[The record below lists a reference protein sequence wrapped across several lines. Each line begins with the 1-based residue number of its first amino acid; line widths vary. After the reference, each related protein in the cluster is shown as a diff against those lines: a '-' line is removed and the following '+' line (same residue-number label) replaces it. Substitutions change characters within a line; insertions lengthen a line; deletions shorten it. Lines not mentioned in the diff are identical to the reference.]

1 MPVVPTVSGRQVQS
15 RGVQSAGL
23 QTFSQPGIGDAFVRA
38 GTEAIDVFGQ
48 AKQRANIALAQEAS
62 LNLSQISSD
71 LLNNPETGLL
81 NLKGKNAIGK
91 GHEYTQQFDA
101 QVEQLAMS
109 LPDEQ
114 ARNAFMQQ
122 AQQQRIQFTTQAGRH
137 EIGQINAYEEG
148 QFQATLLNNGKN
160 AAALYGDNAAYVLA
174 NKQTFQQIEDYGI
187 AHGWSD
193 EQIQAK
199 KIEFKE
205 KVADAALS
213 QWSANNATAFIQS
226 NGELSDTAAGA
237 RRAVADSD
245 SSERARGIRNN
256 NPGNLEYSKTNPW
269 VGQTGDDGRF
279 AKFETPEHG
288 IRALGRNLMSYQR
301 QGIDTV
307 SEIINRWAPPTDKND
322 TMSYIKAV
330 CEQLGVSADEPL
342 DASNPD
348 TLKALCAAIIHHE
361 NGSQPYS
368 DQQLTA
374 GVSAALG
381 LSTIPTNTK
390 RYTGNAA
397 FDAASPEAQAS
408 FMRQAD
414 QLRRQQQ
421 AEYKTMI
428 DSQVRDATAAY
439 MRGVEFPNP
448 PGEADFIA
456 AYGVREGNLRYAAGT
471 NIAFGMAQRGLT
483 AKTLRDGGYS
493 EMANQYDVLD
503 RQAIAI
509 DAVLGVA
516 FGGVGRFIN
525 SRGESTNAPNFSPVD
540 VDAALAANAAH
551 HAEIDIAPGVPINVL
566 SRNSHIQALRKAMS
580 DVSQGRPVDVAS
592 IVESAS
598 FSEIPGRK
606 SLLSQAVNEALSSV
620 DDGVTARAIEN
631 RLLEEQAA
639 QLLPR
644 GDRQVYQSEI
654 ANSQRIIENL
664 TKQRAQILA
673 EEPTGSG
680 KALSRARSDKQ
691 ARLRDIDQRIRQAQE
706 RLEFSRNALAPHE
719 PGGQFF
725 EARAELARRQQAE
738 SELNAQAVSFYK
750 TAEVRTPDEVA
761 PFEPDKILQ
770 QAEQKMMADQAGD
783 IDLRIAE
790 DSLLESPDMIITVLD
805 DDGNPQSRSA
815 REVLDEANRE
825 SEQAIQ
831 DSSLFDVAVACF
843 LRG

>member
-1 MPVVPTVSGRQVQS
+1 MSYFGLNPVNQNQQLDEAASNPAGFNSDVGFFDNAVGAALSGLYSGLVAKPDQLLWAGMDKIVSPIAQFVNENTSLNDTSVSYIAEQRKLAEQQVK
-15 RGVQSAGL
+15 RLTPDAATTGTAGQVL
-23 QTFSQPGIGDAFVRA
+23 YGLFDMG
-38 GTEAIDVFGQ
+38 GQ
-48 AKQRANIALAQEAS
+48 AVVGTTLGGPVGGAAAVTSLQGFSEFERLTAQGVDFRTAQEAGLVQGITAGAGTLIPMS
-62 LNLSQISSD
+62 L
-71 LLNNPETGLL
+71 GLRAGGAL
-81 NLKGKNAIGK
+81 AEGVA
-91 GHEYTQQFDA
+91 A
-101 QVEQLAMS
+101 QLARTGES
-109 LPDEQ
+109 SV
-114 ARNAFMQQ
+114 R
-122 AQQQRIQFTTQAGRH
+122 R
-137 EIGQINAYEEG
+137 
-148 QFQATLLNNGKN
+148 
-160 AAALYGDNAAYVLA
+160 AAATAVRATPD
-174 NKQTFQQIEDYGI
+174 I
-187 AHGWSD
+187 A
-193 EQIQAK
+193 
-199 KIEFKE
+199 
-205 KVADAALS
+205 
-213 QWSANNATAFIQS
+213 
-226 NGELSDTAAGA
+226 
-237 RRAVADSD
+237 
-245 SSERARGIRNN
+245 
-256 NPGNLEYSKTNPW
+256 
-269 VGQTGDDGRF
+269 
-279 AKFETPEHG
+279 
-288 IRALGRNLMSYQR
+288 
-301 QGIDTV
+301 
-307 SEIINRWAPPTDKND
+307 
-322 TMSYIKAV
+322 
-330 CEQLGVSADEPL
+330 
-342 DASNPD
+342 
-348 TLKALCAAIIHHE
+348 
-361 NGSQPYS
+361 
-368 DQQLTA
+368 
-374 GVSAALG
+374 
-381 LSTIPTNTK
+381 
-390 RYTGNAA
+390 
-397 FDAASPEAQAS
+397 
-408 FMRQAD
+408 
-414 QLRRQQQ
+414 
-421 AEYKTMI
+421 
-428 DSQVRDATAAY
+428 
-439 MRGVEFPNP
+439 
-448 PGEADFIA
+448 
-456 AYGVREGNLRYAAGT
+456 YAAGT

-540 VDAALAANAAH
+540 IDAALAANAAH

-606 SLLSQAVNEALSSV
+606 NLLSQEVNEALSSV

-654 ANSQRIIENL
+654 ANSQRIIDNL
-664 TKQRAQILA
+664 TEQRAQILA

-691 ARLRDIDQRIRQAQE
+691 ARIRDIDQRIRQAQE

-761 PFEPDKILQ
+761 PFEPGKILQ
-770 QAEQKMMADQAGD
+770 QTEQKMMADPAGD

>member
-1 MPVVPTVSGRQVQS
+1 MSYFGLNPVNQNQQLDEAASNPAGFNSDVGFFDNAVGAALSGLYSGLVAKPDQLLWAGMDKIVSPIAQFVNENTSLNDTSVSYIAEQRKLAEQQVK
-15 RGVQSAGL
+15 RLTPDAATTGTAGQIL
-23 QTFSQPGIGDAFVRA
+23 YGLFDMG
-38 GTEAIDVFGQ
+38 GQ
-48 AKQRANIALAQEAS
+48 AVVGTTLGGPVGGAAAVTSLQGFSEFERLTAQGVDFRTAQEA
-62 LNLSQISSD
+62 
-71 LLNNPETGLL
+71 GLVQGITAGAGTL
-81 NLKGKNAIGK
+81 IPMSIGLRA
-91 GHEYTQQFDA
+91 GGALAEGVA
-101 QVEQLAMS
+101 AQLARTGES
-109 LPDEQ
+109 SV
-114 ARNAFMQQ
+114 R
-122 AQQQRIQFTTQAGRH
+122 R
-137 EIGQINAYEEG
+137 
-148 QFQATLLNNGKN
+148 
-160 AAALYGDNAAYVLA
+160 AAATAVRATPD
-174 NKQTFQQIEDYGI
+174 I
-187 AHGWSD
+187 A
-193 EQIQAK
+193 
-199 KIEFKE
+199 
-205 KVADAALS
+205 
-213 QWSANNATAFIQS
+213 
-226 NGELSDTAAGA
+226 
-237 RRAVADSD
+237 
-245 SSERARGIRNN
+245 
-256 NPGNLEYSKTNPW
+256 
-269 VGQTGDDGRF
+269 
-279 AKFETPEHG
+279 
-288 IRALGRNLMSYQR
+288 
-301 QGIDTV
+301 
-307 SEIINRWAPPTDKND
+307 
-322 TMSYIKAV
+322 
-330 CEQLGVSADEPL
+330 
-342 DASNPD
+342 
-348 TLKALCAAIIHHE
+348 
-361 NGSQPYS
+361 
-368 DQQLTA
+368 
-374 GVSAALG
+374 
-381 LSTIPTNTK
+381 
-390 RYTGNAA
+390 
-397 FDAASPEAQAS
+397 
-408 FMRQAD
+408 
-414 QLRRQQQ
+414 
-421 AEYKTMI
+421 
-428 DSQVRDATAAY
+428 
-439 MRGVEFPNP
+439 
-448 PGEADFIA
+448 
-456 AYGVREGNLRYAAGT
+456 YAAGT

-525 SRGESTNAPNFSPVD
+525 SRGESTSAPNFSPVD

-654 ANSQRIIENL
+654 TNSQRIVENL
-664 TKQRAQILA
+664 TEQRAQILA

-725 EARAELARRQQAE
+725 EARAELARRQQVE
-738 SELNAQAVSFYK
+738 SELNTQAVSFYK

-770 QAEQKMMADQAGD
+770 QAEQKMMAYQAGD

>member
-1 MPVVPTVSGRQVQS
+1 MSYFGLNPVNQNQQLDEAASNPAGFNSDVGFFDNAVGAALSGLYSGLVAKPDQLLWAGMDKIVSPIAQFVNENTSLNDTSVSYIAEQRKLAEQQVK
-15 RGVQSAGL
+15 RLTPDAATTGTAGQVL
-23 QTFSQPGIGDAFVRA
+23 YGLFDMG
-38 GTEAIDVFGQ
+38 GQ
-48 AKQRANIALAQEAS
+48 AVVGTTLGGPVGGAAAVTSLQGFSEFERLTAQGVDFRAAQEAGLVQGITAGAGTLIPMS
-62 LNLSQISSD
+62 L
-71 LLNNPETGLL
+71 GLRAGGAL
-81 NLKGKNAIGK
+81 AEGVA
-91 GHEYTQQFDA
+91 A
-101 QVEQLAMS
+101 QLARTGES
-109 LPDEQ
+109 SV
-114 ARNAFMQQ
+114 R
-122 AQQQRIQFTTQAGRH
+122 R
-137 EIGQINAYEEG
+137 
-148 QFQATLLNNGKN
+148 
-160 AAALYGDNAAYVLA
+160 AAATAVRATPDIAY
-174 NKQTFQQIEDYGI
+174 
-187 AHGWSD
+187 
-193 EQIQAK
+193 
-199 KIEFKE
+199 
-205 KVADAALS
+205 
-213 QWSANNATAFIQS
+213 
-226 NGELSDTAAGA
+226 
-237 RRAVADSD
+237 
-245 SSERARGIRNN
+245 
-256 NPGNLEYSKTNPW
+256 
-269 VGQTGDDGRF
+269 
-279 AKFETPEHG
+279 
-288 IRALGRNLMSYQR
+288 
-301 QGIDTV
+301 
-307 SEIINRWAPPTDKND
+307 
-322 TMSYIKAV
+322 
-330 CEQLGVSADEPL
+330 
-342 DASNPD
+342 AS
-348 TLKALCAAIIHHE
+348 
-361 NGSQPYS
+361 
-368 DQQLTA
+368 
-374 GVSAALG
+374 
-381 LSTIPTNTK
+381 
-390 RYTGNAA
+390 
-397 FDAASPEAQAS
+397 
-408 FMRQAD
+408 
-414 QLRRQQQ
+414 
-421 AEYKTMI
+421 
-428 DSQVRDATAAY
+428 
-439 MRGVEFPNP
+439 
-448 PGEADFIA
+448 
-456 AYGVREGNLRYAAGT
+456 GT

-540 VDAALAANAAH
+540 IDAALAANAAH

-654 ANSQRIIENL
+654 ANSQRIIDNL
-664 TKQRAQILA
+664 TEQRAQILA

-691 ARLRDIDQRIRQAQE
+691 ARIRDIDQRIRQAQE

-761 PFEPDKILQ
+761 PFEPGKILQ
-770 QAEQKMMADQAGD
+770 QTEQKMMADPAGD

-815 REVLDEANRE
+815 REVLDEVNRE

>member
-1 MPVVPTVSGRQVQS
+1 MSYFGLNPVNQNQQLEEAASNPAGFNSDVGFFDNAVGAALSGLYSGLVAKPDQLLWAGMDKIVSPIAQFVNENTSLNDTSVSYIAEQRKLAEQQVKRLTPDAATTGTVGQILY
-15 RGVQSAGL
+15 GL
-23 QTFSQPGIGDAFVRA
+23 FDMG
-38 GTEAIDVFGQ
+38 GQ
-48 AKQRANIALAQEAS
+48 AVIGTTLGGPVGGAAAVTSLQGFSEFERLTAQGVDFRTAQEAGLVQGITAGAGTLIPMS
-62 LNLSQISSD
+62 L
-71 LLNNPETGLL
+71 GLRAGGAL
-81 NLKGKNAIGK
+81 AEGVA
-91 GHEYTQQFDA
+91 A
-101 QVEQLAMS
+101 QLARTGES
-109 LPDEQ
+109 SV
-114 ARNAFMQQ
+114 R
-122 AQQQRIQFTTQAGRH
+122 R
-137 EIGQINAYEEG
+137 
-148 QFQATLLNNGKN
+148 
-160 AAALYGDNAAYVLA
+160 AAATAVRATPD
-174 NKQTFQQIEDYGI
+174 I
-187 AHGWSD
+187 A
-193 EQIQAK
+193 
-199 KIEFKE
+199 
-205 KVADAALS
+205 
-213 QWSANNATAFIQS
+213 
-226 NGELSDTAAGA
+226 
-237 RRAVADSD
+237 
-245 SSERARGIRNN
+245 
-256 NPGNLEYSKTNPW
+256 
-269 VGQTGDDGRF
+269 
-279 AKFETPEHG
+279 
-288 IRALGRNLMSYQR
+288 
-301 QGIDTV
+301 
-307 SEIINRWAPPTDKND
+307 
-322 TMSYIKAV
+322 
-330 CEQLGVSADEPL
+330 
-342 DASNPD
+342 
-348 TLKALCAAIIHHE
+348 
-361 NGSQPYS
+361 
-368 DQQLTA
+368 
-374 GVSAALG
+374 
-381 LSTIPTNTK
+381 
-390 RYTGNAA
+390 
-397 FDAASPEAQAS
+397 
-408 FMRQAD
+408 
-414 QLRRQQQ
+414 
-421 AEYKTMI
+421 
-428 DSQVRDATAAY
+428 
-439 MRGVEFPNP
+439 
-448 PGEADFIA
+448 
-456 AYGVREGNLRYAAGT
+456 YAAGT

-540 VDAALAANAAH
+540 IDAALAANAAH

-664 TKQRAQILA
+664 TEQRAQILA

-761 PFEPDKILQ
+761 PFEPGKILQ
-770 QAEQKMMADQAGD
+770 QTEQKMMADPAGD

>member
-1 MPVVPTVSGRQVQS
+1 MSYFGLNPVNQNQQLDEAASNPAGFNSDVGFFDNAVGAALSGLYSGLVAKPDQLLWAGMDKIVSPIAQFVNENTSLNDTSVSYIAEQRKLAEQQVK
-15 RGVQSAGL
+15 RLTPDAATTGTAGQVL
-23 QTFSQPGIGDAFVRA
+23 YGLFDMG
-38 GTEAIDVFGQ
+38 GQ
-48 AKQRANIALAQEAS
+48 AVVGTTLGGPVGGAAAVTSLQGFSEFERLTAQGVDFRTAQEAGLVQGITAGAGTLIPMS
-62 LNLSQISSD
+62 L
-71 LLNNPETGLL
+71 GLRAGGAL
-81 NLKGKNAIGK
+81 AEGVA
-91 GHEYTQQFDA
+91 A
-101 QVEQLAMS
+101 QLARTGES
-109 LPDEQ
+109 SV
-114 ARNAFMQQ
+114 R
-122 AQQQRIQFTTQAGRH
+122 R
-137 EIGQINAYEEG
+137 
-148 QFQATLLNNGKN
+148 
-160 AAALYGDNAAYVLA
+160 AAATAVRATPD
-174 NKQTFQQIEDYGI
+174 I
-187 AHGWSD
+187 A
-193 EQIQAK
+193 
-199 KIEFKE
+199 
-205 KVADAALS
+205 
-213 QWSANNATAFIQS
+213 
-226 NGELSDTAAGA
+226 
-237 RRAVADSD
+237 
-245 SSERARGIRNN
+245 
-256 NPGNLEYSKTNPW
+256 
-269 VGQTGDDGRF
+269 
-279 AKFETPEHG
+279 
-288 IRALGRNLMSYQR
+288 
-301 QGIDTV
+301 
-307 SEIINRWAPPTDKND
+307 
-322 TMSYIKAV
+322 
-330 CEQLGVSADEPL
+330 
-342 DASNPD
+342 
-348 TLKALCAAIIHHE
+348 
-361 NGSQPYS
+361 
-368 DQQLTA
+368 
-374 GVSAALG
+374 
-381 LSTIPTNTK
+381 
-390 RYTGNAA
+390 
-397 FDAASPEAQAS
+397 
-408 FMRQAD
+408 
-414 QLRRQQQ
+414 
-421 AEYKTMI
+421 
-428 DSQVRDATAAY
+428 
-439 MRGVEFPNP
+439 
-448 PGEADFIA
+448 
-456 AYGVREGNLRYAAGT
+456 YAAGT

-509 DAVLGVA
+509 DAVLEVA

-540 VDAALAANAAH
+540 IDAALAANAAH

-598 FSEIPGRK
+598 FSEIPWRK

-664 TKQRAQILA
+664 TEQRAQILA

-770 QAEQKMMADQAGD
+770 QAEQKMMSDQAGD

>member
-1 MPVVPTVSGRQVQS
+1 MSYFGLNPVNQNQQLDEAVSNPAGFNSDVGFFDNAVGAALSGLYSGLVAKPDQLLWAGMDKIVSPIAQFVNENTSLNDTSVSYIAEQRKLAEQQVK
-15 RGVQSAGL
+15 RLTPDAATTGTAGQVL
-23 QTFSQPGIGDAFVRA
+23 YGLFDMG
-38 GTEAIDVFGQ
+38 GQ
-48 AKQRANIALAQEAS
+48 AVVGTTLGGPVGGAAAVTSLQGFSEFERLTAQGVDFRTAQEAGLVQGITAGAGTLIPMS
-62 LNLSQISSD
+62 L
-71 LLNNPETGLL
+71 GLRAGGAL
-81 NLKGKNAIGK
+81 AEGVA
-91 GHEYTQQFDA
+91 A
-101 QVEQLAMS
+101 QLARTGES
-109 LPDEQ
+109 SV
-114 ARNAFMQQ
+114 R
-122 AQQQRIQFTTQAGRH
+122 R
-137 EIGQINAYEEG
+137 
-148 QFQATLLNNGKN
+148 
-160 AAALYGDNAAYVLA
+160 AAATAVRATPD
-174 NKQTFQQIEDYGI
+174 I
-187 AHGWSD
+187 A
-193 EQIQAK
+193 
-199 KIEFKE
+199 
-205 KVADAALS
+205 
-213 QWSANNATAFIQS
+213 
-226 NGELSDTAAGA
+226 
-237 RRAVADSD
+237 
-245 SSERARGIRNN
+245 
-256 NPGNLEYSKTNPW
+256 
-269 VGQTGDDGRF
+269 
-279 AKFETPEHG
+279 
-288 IRALGRNLMSYQR
+288 
-301 QGIDTV
+301 
-307 SEIINRWAPPTDKND
+307 
-322 TMSYIKAV
+322 
-330 CEQLGVSADEPL
+330 
-342 DASNPD
+342 
-348 TLKALCAAIIHHE
+348 
-361 NGSQPYS
+361 
-368 DQQLTA
+368 
-374 GVSAALG
+374 
-381 LSTIPTNTK
+381 
-390 RYTGNAA
+390 
-397 FDAASPEAQAS
+397 
-408 FMRQAD
+408 
-414 QLRRQQQ
+414 
-421 AEYKTMI
+421 
-428 DSQVRDATAAY
+428 
-439 MRGVEFPNP
+439 
-448 PGEADFIA
+448 
-456 AYGVREGNLRYAAGT
+456 YAAGT

-540 VDAALAANAAH
+540 IDAALAANAAH

-644 GDRQVYQSEI
+644 GDRQ
-654 ANSQRIIENL
+654 
-664 TKQRAQILA
+664 
-673 EEPTGSG
+673 
-680 KALSRARSDKQ
+680 

-719 PGGQFF
+719 PGGQLF

-770 QAEQKMMADQAGD
+770 QAEQKMMSDKAGD

>member
-1 MPVVPTVSGRQVQS
+1 MSYFGLNPVNQNQQLDEAASNPAGFNSDVGFFDNAVGAALSGLYSGLVAKPDQLLWAGMDKIVSPIAQFVNENTSINDTSVSYIAEQRKLAEQQVK
-15 RGVQSAGL
+15 RLTPDAATTGTAGQVL
-23 QTFSQPGIGDAFVRA
+23 YGLFDMG
-38 GTEAIDVFGQ
+38 GQ
-48 AKQRANIALAQEAS
+48 AVVGTTLGGPVGGAAAVTSLQGFSEFERLTAQGVDFRTAQEAGLVQGITAGAGTLIPMS
-62 LNLSQISSD
+62 L
-71 LLNNPETGLL
+71 GLRAGGAL
-81 NLKGKNAIGK
+81 AEGVA
-91 GHEYTQQFDA
+91 A
-101 QVEQLAMS
+101 QLARTGES
-109 LPDEQ
+109 SV
-114 ARNAFMQQ
+114 R
-122 AQQQRIQFTTQAGRH
+122 R
-137 EIGQINAYEEG
+137 
-148 QFQATLLNNGKN
+148 
-160 AAALYGDNAAYVLA
+160 AAATAVRATPD
-174 NKQTFQQIEDYGI
+174 I
-187 AHGWSD
+187 A
-193 EQIQAK
+193 
-199 KIEFKE
+199 
-205 KVADAALS
+205 
-213 QWSANNATAFIQS
+213 
-226 NGELSDTAAGA
+226 
-237 RRAVADSD
+237 
-245 SSERARGIRNN
+245 
-256 NPGNLEYSKTNPW
+256 
-269 VGQTGDDGRF
+269 
-279 AKFETPEHG
+279 
-288 IRALGRNLMSYQR
+288 
-301 QGIDTV
+301 
-307 SEIINRWAPPTDKND
+307 
-322 TMSYIKAV
+322 
-330 CEQLGVSADEPL
+330 
-342 DASNPD
+342 
-348 TLKALCAAIIHHE
+348 
-361 NGSQPYS
+361 
-368 DQQLTA
+368 
-374 GVSAALG
+374 
-381 LSTIPTNTK
+381 
-390 RYTGNAA
+390 
-397 FDAASPEAQAS
+397 
-408 FMRQAD
+408 
-414 QLRRQQQ
+414 
-421 AEYKTMI
+421 
-428 DSQVRDATAAY
+428 
-439 MRGVEFPNP
+439 
-448 PGEADFIA
+448 
-456 AYGVREGNLRYAAGT
+456 YAAGT

-525 SRGESTNAPNFSPVD
+525 SRGESTSAPNFSPVD
-540 VDAALAANAAH
+540 IDAALAANAAH

-664 TKQRAQILA
+664 TEQRAQILA
-673 EEPTGSG
+673 EDPAGSG

-770 QAEQKMMADQAGD
+770 QAEQKMMADQAED

-815 REVLDEANRE
+815 REALDEANRE

>member
-1 MPVVPTVSGRQVQS
+1 MSYFGLNPVNQNQQLDEAASNPAGFNSDVGFFDNAVGAALSGLYSGLVAKPDQLLWAGMDKIVSPIAQFVNENTSLNDTSVSYIAEQRKLAEQQVK
-15 RGVQSAGL
+15 RLTPDAATTGTAGQVL
-23 QTFSQPGIGDAFVRA
+23 YGLFDMG
-38 GTEAIDVFGQ
+38 GQ
-48 AKQRANIALAQEAS
+48 AVVGTTLGGPVGGAAAVTSLQGFSEFERLTAQGVDFRTAQEAGLVQGITAGAGTLIPMS
-62 LNLSQISSD
+62 L
-71 LLNNPETGLL
+71 GLRAGGAL
-81 NLKGKNAIGK
+81 AEGVA
-91 GHEYTQQFDA
+91 A
-101 QVEQLAMS
+101 QLARTGES
-109 LPDEQ
+109 SV
-114 ARNAFMQQ
+114 R
-122 AQQQRIQFTTQAGRH
+122 R
-137 EIGQINAYEEG
+137 
-148 QFQATLLNNGKN
+148 
-160 AAALYGDNAAYVLA
+160 AAATAVRATPD
-174 NKQTFQQIEDYGI
+174 I
-187 AHGWSD
+187 A
-193 EQIQAK
+193 
-199 KIEFKE
+199 
-205 KVADAALS
+205 
-213 QWSANNATAFIQS
+213 
-226 NGELSDTAAGA
+226 
-237 RRAVADSD
+237 
-245 SSERARGIRNN
+245 
-256 NPGNLEYSKTNPW
+256 
-269 VGQTGDDGRF
+269 
-279 AKFETPEHG
+279 
-288 IRALGRNLMSYQR
+288 
-301 QGIDTV
+301 
-307 SEIINRWAPPTDKND
+307 
-322 TMSYIKAV
+322 
-330 CEQLGVSADEPL
+330 
-342 DASNPD
+342 
-348 TLKALCAAIIHHE
+348 
-361 NGSQPYS
+361 
-368 DQQLTA
+368 
-374 GVSAALG
+374 
-381 LSTIPTNTK
+381 
-390 RYTGNAA
+390 
-397 FDAASPEAQAS
+397 
-408 FMRQAD
+408 
-414 QLRRQQQ
+414 
-421 AEYKTMI
+421 
-428 DSQVRDATAAY
+428 
-439 MRGVEFPNP
+439 
-448 PGEADFIA
+448 
-456 AYGVREGNLRYAAGT
+456 YAAGT

-525 SRGESTNAPNFSPVD
+525 SRGESTSAPNFSPVD
-540 VDAALAANAAH
+540 IDAALAANAAH

-664 TKQRAQILA
+664 TEQRAQILA
-673 EEPTGSG
+673 EDSAGSG

-761 PFEPDKILQ
+761 PFEPSKILQ
-770 QAEQKMMADQAGD
+770 QAEQKMMADPAGD

>member
-1 MPVVPTVSGRQVQS
+1 MSYFGLNPVNQNQQLDEAASNPAGFNSDVGFFDNAVGAALSGLYSGLVAKPDQLLWAGMDKIVSPIAQFVNENTSLNDTSVSYIAEQRKLAEQQVK
-15 RGVQSAGL
+15 RLTPDAATTGTAGQVL
-23 QTFSQPGIGDAFVRA
+23 YGLFDMG
-38 GTEAIDVFGQ
+38 GQ
-48 AKQRANIALAQEAS
+48 AVIGTTLGGPVGGAAAVTSLQGFSEFERLTAQGVDFRTAQEAGLVQGITAGAGTLIPMS
-62 LNLSQISSD
+62 L
-71 LLNNPETGLL
+71 GLRAGGAL
-81 NLKGKNAIGK
+81 
-91 GHEYTQQFDA
+91 
-101 QVEQLAMS
+101 VEGVAAQLARTGES
-109 LPDEQ
+109 SV
-114 ARNAFMQQ
+114 R
-122 AQQQRIQFTTQAGRH
+122 R
-137 EIGQINAYEEG
+137 
-148 QFQATLLNNGKN
+148 
-160 AAALYGDNAAYVLA
+160 AAATAVRATPD
-174 NKQTFQQIEDYGI
+174 I
-187 AHGWSD
+187 A
-193 EQIQAK
+193 
-199 KIEFKE
+199 
-205 KVADAALS
+205 
-213 QWSANNATAFIQS
+213 
-226 NGELSDTAAGA
+226 
-237 RRAVADSD
+237 
-245 SSERARGIRNN
+245 
-256 NPGNLEYSKTNPW
+256 
-269 VGQTGDDGRF
+269 
-279 AKFETPEHG
+279 
-288 IRALGRNLMSYQR
+288 
-301 QGIDTV
+301 
-307 SEIINRWAPPTDKND
+307 
-322 TMSYIKAV
+322 
-330 CEQLGVSADEPL
+330 
-342 DASNPD
+342 
-348 TLKALCAAIIHHE
+348 
-361 NGSQPYS
+361 
-368 DQQLTA
+368 
-374 GVSAALG
+374 
-381 LSTIPTNTK
+381 
-390 RYTGNAA
+390 
-397 FDAASPEAQAS
+397 
-408 FMRQAD
+408 
-414 QLRRQQQ
+414 
-421 AEYKTMI
+421 
-428 DSQVRDATAAY
+428 
-439 MRGVEFPNP
+439 
-448 PGEADFIA
+448 
-456 AYGVREGNLRYAAGT
+456 YAAGT

-525 SRGESTNAPNFSPVD
+525 SRGEATSTPNFSPVD

-551 HAEIDIAPGVPINVL
+551 HAEIDISPGVPINVL

-606 SLLSQAVNEALSSV
+606 NLLSQAVNEALSSV
-620 DDGVTARAIEN
+620 DDGATARAIEN
-631 RLLEEQAA
+631 RLLEERAA

-664 TKQRAQILA
+664 TEQRAQILA

-750 TAEVRTPDEVA
+750 TADVRTPDEVA
-761 PFEPDKILQ
+761 PFEPGNILQ
-770 QAEQKMMADQAGD
+770 QAEQKMMADPAGD

-805 DDGNPQSRSA
+805 DDGNPQSRRA
-815 REVLDEANRE
+815 REVLDEANKE

>member
-1 MPVVPTVSGRQVQS
+1 MSYFGLNPVNQNQQLDEAASNPAGFNSDVGFFDNAVGAALSGLYSGLVAKPDQLLWAGMDKIVSPIAQFVNENTSFNDTSVSYIAEQRKLAEQQVK
-15 RGVQSAGL
+15 RLTPDAATTGTAGQVL
-23 QTFSQPGIGDAFVRA
+23 YGLFDMG
-38 GTEAIDVFGQ
+38 GQ
-48 AKQRANIALAQEAS
+48 AVVGTTLGGPVGGAAAVTSLQGFSEFERLTAQGVDFRTAQEAGLVQGITAGAGTLIPMS
-62 LNLSQISSD
+62 L
-71 LLNNPETGLL
+71 GLRAGGAL
-81 NLKGKNAIGK
+81 AEGVAS
-91 GHEYTQQFDA
+91 
-101 QVEQLAMS
+101 QLARTGES
-109 LPDEQ
+109 SV
-114 ARNAFMQQ
+114 R
-122 AQQQRIQFTTQAGRH
+122 R
-137 EIGQINAYEEG
+137 
-148 QFQATLLNNGKN
+148 
-160 AAALYGDNAAYVLA
+160 AAATAVRATPD
-174 NKQTFQQIEDYGI
+174 I
-187 AHGWSD
+187 A
-193 EQIQAK
+193 
-199 KIEFKE
+199 
-205 KVADAALS
+205 
-213 QWSANNATAFIQS
+213 
-226 NGELSDTAAGA
+226 
-237 RRAVADSD
+237 
-245 SSERARGIRNN
+245 
-256 NPGNLEYSKTNPW
+256 
-269 VGQTGDDGRF
+269 
-279 AKFETPEHG
+279 
-288 IRALGRNLMSYQR
+288 
-301 QGIDTV
+301 
-307 SEIINRWAPPTDKND
+307 
-322 TMSYIKAV
+322 
-330 CEQLGVSADEPL
+330 
-342 DASNPD
+342 
-348 TLKALCAAIIHHE
+348 
-361 NGSQPYS
+361 
-368 DQQLTA
+368 
-374 GVSAALG
+374 
-381 LSTIPTNTK
+381 
-390 RYTGNAA
+390 
-397 FDAASPEAQAS
+397 
-408 FMRQAD
+408 
-414 QLRRQQQ
+414 
-421 AEYKTMI
+421 
-428 DSQVRDATAAY
+428 
-439 MRGVEFPNP
+439 
-448 PGEADFIA
+448 
-456 AYGVREGNLRYAAGT
+456 YAAGT

-525 SRGESTNAPNFSPVD
+525 SRGESTSAPNFSPVD

-664 TKQRAQILA
+664 TEQRAQILA

-761 PFEPDKILQ
+761 PFEADKILQ
-770 QAEQKMMADQAGD
+770 QAEQKMMSDQAGD

>member
-1 MPVVPTVSGRQVQS
+1 MSYFGLNPVNQNQQLDEAASNPVGFNSDVGFFDNAVGAALSGLYSGLVAKPDQLLWAGMDKIVSPIAQFVNENTSLNDTSVSYIAEQRKLAEQQVK
-15 RGVQSAGL
+15 RLTPDAATTGTAGQVL
-23 QTFSQPGIGDAFVRA
+23 YGLFDMG
-38 GTEAIDVFGQ
+38 GQ
-48 AKQRANIALAQEAS
+48 AVVGTTLGGPVGGAAAVTSLQGFSEFERLTAQGVDFRTAQEAGLVQGITAGAGTLIPMS
-62 LNLSQISSD
+62 L
-71 LLNNPETGLL
+71 GLRA
-81 NLKGKNAIGK
+81 G
-91 GHEYTQQFDA
+91 DA
-101 QVEQLAMS
+101 LAEGVAAQLARTGES
-109 LPDEQ
+109 SV
-114 ARNAFMQQ
+114 R
-122 AQQQRIQFTTQAGRH
+122 R
-137 EIGQINAYEEG
+137 
-148 QFQATLLNNGKN
+148 
-160 AAALYGDNAAYVLA
+160 AAATAVRATPD
-174 NKQTFQQIEDYGI
+174 I
-187 AHGWSD
+187 A
-193 EQIQAK
+193 
-199 KIEFKE
+199 
-205 KVADAALS
+205 
-213 QWSANNATAFIQS
+213 
-226 NGELSDTAAGA
+226 
-237 RRAVADSD
+237 
-245 SSERARGIRNN
+245 
-256 NPGNLEYSKTNPW
+256 
-269 VGQTGDDGRF
+269 
-279 AKFETPEHG
+279 
-288 IRALGRNLMSYQR
+288 
-301 QGIDTV
+301 
-307 SEIINRWAPPTDKND
+307 
-322 TMSYIKAV
+322 
-330 CEQLGVSADEPL
+330 
-342 DASNPD
+342 
-348 TLKALCAAIIHHE
+348 
-361 NGSQPYS
+361 
-368 DQQLTA
+368 
-374 GVSAALG
+374 
-381 LSTIPTNTK
+381 
-390 RYTGNAA
+390 
-397 FDAASPEAQAS
+397 
-408 FMRQAD
+408 
-414 QLRRQQQ
+414 
-421 AEYKTMI
+421 
-428 DSQVRDATAAY
+428 
-439 MRGVEFPNP
+439 
-448 PGEADFIA
+448 
-456 AYGVREGNLRYAAGT
+456 YAAGT

-525 SRGESTNAPNFSPVD
+525 SRGESTSAPNFSPVD

-664 TKQRAQILA
+664 TEQRAQILA
-673 EEPTGSG
+673 EDPTGSG
-680 KALSRARSDKQ
+680 KSLSRARSDKQ
-691 ARLRDIDQRIRQAQE
+691 VRLRDIDQRIRQAQE

-738 SELNAQAVSFYK
+738 SELNSQAVSFYK

>member
-1 MPVVPTVSGRQVQS
+1 MSYFGLNPVNQNQQLDEAASNPAGFNSDVGFFDNAVVAALSGLYSGLVAKPDQLLWAGMDKIVSPIAQFVNENTSLNDTSVSYIAEQRKLAEQQVK
-15 RGVQSAGL
+15 RLTPDAATTGTAGQVL
-23 QTFSQPGIGDAFVRA
+23 YGLFDMG
-38 GTEAIDVFGQ
+38 GQ
-48 AKQRANIALAQEAS
+48 AVVGTTLGGPVGGAAAVTSLQGFSEFERLTAQGVDFRAAQEAGLVQGITAGAGTLIPMS
-62 LNLSQISSD
+62 L
-71 LLNNPETGLL
+71 GLRAGGAL
-81 NLKGKNAIGK
+81 AEGVA
-91 GHEYTQQFDA
+91 A
-101 QVEQLAMS
+101 QLARTGES
-109 LPDEQ
+109 SV
-114 ARNAFMQQ
+114 R
-122 AQQQRIQFTTQAGRH
+122 R
-137 EIGQINAYEEG
+137 
-148 QFQATLLNNGKN
+148 
-160 AAALYGDNAAYVLA
+160 AAATAVRATPD
-174 NKQTFQQIEDYGI
+174 I
-187 AHGWSD
+187 A
-193 EQIQAK
+193 
-199 KIEFKE
+199 
-205 KVADAALS
+205 
-213 QWSANNATAFIQS
+213 
-226 NGELSDTAAGA
+226 
-237 RRAVADSD
+237 
-245 SSERARGIRNN
+245 
-256 NPGNLEYSKTNPW
+256 
-269 VGQTGDDGRF
+269 
-279 AKFETPEHG
+279 
-288 IRALGRNLMSYQR
+288 
-301 QGIDTV
+301 
-307 SEIINRWAPPTDKND
+307 
-322 TMSYIKAV
+322 
-330 CEQLGVSADEPL
+330 
-342 DASNPD
+342 
-348 TLKALCAAIIHHE
+348 
-361 NGSQPYS
+361 
-368 DQQLTA
+368 
-374 GVSAALG
+374 
-381 LSTIPTNTK
+381 
-390 RYTGNAA
+390 
-397 FDAASPEAQAS
+397 
-408 FMRQAD
+408 
-414 QLRRQQQ
+414 
-421 AEYKTMI
+421 
-428 DSQVRDATAAY
+428 
-439 MRGVEFPNP
+439 
-448 PGEADFIA
+448 
-456 AYGVREGNLRYAAGT
+456 YAAGT

-540 VDAALAANAAH
+540 IDAALAANAAH

-592 IVESAS
+592 IVEPAS

-606 SLLSQAVNEALSSV
+606 NLLSQAVNEALSSV

-654 ANSQRIIENL
+654 ANSQRIIDNL
-664 TKQRAQILA
+664 TEQRAQILA
-673 EEPTGSG
+673 EESTGSG

-691 ARLRDIDQRIRQAQE
+691 ARIRDIDQRIRQAQE

-761 PFEPDKILQ
+761 PFEPGKILQ
-770 QAEQKMMADQAGD
+770 RTEQKMMADPAGD

>member
-1 MPVVPTVSGRQVQS
+1 MSYFGLNPVNQNQQLDEAASNPAGFNRDVGFFDNAVGAALSGLYSGLVAKPDQLLWAGMDKIVSPIAQFINENTSLNDTSVSYIAEQRKLAEQQVK
-15 RGVQSAGL
+15 RLTPDAATTGTAGQVL
-23 QTFSQPGIGDAFVRA
+23 YGLFDMG
-38 GTEAIDVFGQ
+38 GQ
-48 AKQRANIALAQEAS
+48 AVVGTTLGGPVGGAAAVTSLQGFSEFERLTAQGVDFRTAQEAGLVQGITAGAGTLIPMS
-62 LNLSQISSD
+62 L
-71 LLNNPETGLL
+71 GLRAGGAL
-81 NLKGKNAIGK
+81 AEGVA
-91 GHEYTQQFDA
+91 A
-101 QVEQLAMS
+101 QLARTGES
-109 LPDEQ
+109 SV
-114 ARNAFMQQ
+114 R
-122 AQQQRIQFTTQAGRH
+122 R
-137 EIGQINAYEEG
+137 
-148 QFQATLLNNGKN
+148 
-160 AAALYGDNAAYVLA
+160 AAATAVRATPD
-174 NKQTFQQIEDYGI
+174 I
-187 AHGWSD
+187 A
-193 EQIQAK
+193 
-199 KIEFKE
+199 
-205 KVADAALS
+205 
-213 QWSANNATAFIQS
+213 
-226 NGELSDTAAGA
+226 
-237 RRAVADSD
+237 
-245 SSERARGIRNN
+245 
-256 NPGNLEYSKTNPW
+256 
-269 VGQTGDDGRF
+269 
-279 AKFETPEHG
+279 
-288 IRALGRNLMSYQR
+288 
-301 QGIDTV
+301 
-307 SEIINRWAPPTDKND
+307 
-322 TMSYIKAV
+322 
-330 CEQLGVSADEPL
+330 
-342 DASNPD
+342 
-348 TLKALCAAIIHHE
+348 
-361 NGSQPYS
+361 
-368 DQQLTA
+368 
-374 GVSAALG
+374 
-381 LSTIPTNTK
+381 
-390 RYTGNAA
+390 
-397 FDAASPEAQAS
+397 
-408 FMRQAD
+408 
-414 QLRRQQQ
+414 
-421 AEYKTMI
+421 
-428 DSQVRDATAAY
+428 
-439 MRGVEFPNP
+439 
-448 PGEADFIA
+448 
-456 AYGVREGNLRYAAGT
+456 YAAGT

-540 VDAALAANAAH
+540 IDAALAANAAH

-664 TKQRAQILA
+664 TEQRAQILA

-680 KALSRARSDKQ
+680 KALSRARSYKQ

>member
-1 MPVVPTVSGRQVQS
+1 MSYFGLNPVNQNQQLDEAASNPAGFNSDVGFFDNAVGAALSGLYSGLVAKPDQLLWAGMDKIVSPIAQFVNENTSLNDTSVSYIAEQRKLAEQQVK
-15 RGVQSAGL
+15 RLTPDAATTGTAGQVL
-23 QTFSQPGIGDAFVRA
+23 YGLFDMG
-38 GTEAIDVFGQ
+38 GQ
-48 AKQRANIALAQEAS
+48 AVVGTTLGGPVGGAAAVTSLQGFSEFERLTAQGVDFRTAQEAGLVQGITAGAGTLIPMS
-62 LNLSQISSD
+62 L
-71 LLNNPETGLL
+71 GLRAGGAL
-81 NLKGKNAIGK
+81 AEGMA
-91 GHEYTQQFDA
+91 A
-101 QVEQLAMS
+101 QLARTGES
-109 LPDEQ
+109 SV
-114 ARNAFMQQ
+114 R
-122 AQQQRIQFTTQAGRH
+122 R
-137 EIGQINAYEEG
+137 
-148 QFQATLLNNGKN
+148 
-160 AAALYGDNAAYVLA
+160 AAATAVRATPD
-174 NKQTFQQIEDYGI
+174 I
-187 AHGWSD
+187 A
-193 EQIQAK
+193 
-199 KIEFKE
+199 
-205 KVADAALS
+205 
-213 QWSANNATAFIQS
+213 
-226 NGELSDTAAGA
+226 
-237 RRAVADSD
+237 
-245 SSERARGIRNN
+245 
-256 NPGNLEYSKTNPW
+256 
-269 VGQTGDDGRF
+269 
-279 AKFETPEHG
+279 
-288 IRALGRNLMSYQR
+288 
-301 QGIDTV
+301 
-307 SEIINRWAPPTDKND
+307 
-322 TMSYIKAV
+322 
-330 CEQLGVSADEPL
+330 
-342 DASNPD
+342 
-348 TLKALCAAIIHHE
+348 
-361 NGSQPYS
+361 
-368 DQQLTA
+368 
-374 GVSAALG
+374 
-381 LSTIPTNTK
+381 
-390 RYTGNAA
+390 
-397 FDAASPEAQAS
+397 
-408 FMRQAD
+408 
-414 QLRRQQQ
+414 
-421 AEYKTMI
+421 
-428 DSQVRDATAAY
+428 
-439 MRGVEFPNP
+439 
-448 PGEADFIA
+448 
-456 AYGVREGNLRYAAGT
+456 YAAGT

-525 SRGESTNAPNFSPVD
+525 SRGESTSAPNFSPVD
-540 VDAALAANAAH
+540 IDAALAANAAH

-664 TKQRAQILA
+664 TEQRAQILA

-719 PGGQFF
+719 PGGQLF

-761 PFEPDKILQ
+761 PSEPGKILQ
-770 QAEQKMMADQAGD
+770 QTEQKMMADPAGD

>member
-1 MPVVPTVSGRQVQS
+1 MSYFGLNPVNQNQQLDEAASNPAGFNSDVGFFDNAVGAALSGLYSGLVAKPDQLLWAGMDKIVSPIAQFVNENTSLNDTSVSYIAEQRKLAEQQVK
-15 RGVQSAGL
+15 RLTPDAATTGTAGQVL
-23 QTFSQPGIGDAFVRA
+23 YGLFDMG
-38 GTEAIDVFGQ
+38 GQ
-48 AKQRANIALAQEAS
+48 AVVGTTLGGPVGGAAAVTSLQGFSEFERLTAQGVDFRTAQEAGLVQGITAGAGTLIPMS
-62 LNLSQISSD
+62 L
-71 LLNNPETGLL
+71 GLRAGGAL
-81 NLKGKNAIGK
+81 AEGVA
-91 GHEYTQQFDA
+91 A
-101 QVEQLAMS
+101 QLARTGES
-109 LPDEQ
+109 SV
-114 ARNAFMQQ
+114 R
-122 AQQQRIQFTTQAGRH
+122 R
-137 EIGQINAYEEG
+137 
-148 QFQATLLNNGKN
+148 
-160 AAALYGDNAAYVLA
+160 AAATAVRATPD
-174 NKQTFQQIEDYGI
+174 I
-187 AHGWSD
+187 A
-193 EQIQAK
+193 
-199 KIEFKE
+199 
-205 KVADAALS
+205 
-213 QWSANNATAFIQS
+213 
-226 NGELSDTAAGA
+226 
-237 RRAVADSD
+237 
-245 SSERARGIRNN
+245 
-256 NPGNLEYSKTNPW
+256 
-269 VGQTGDDGRF
+269 
-279 AKFETPEHG
+279 
-288 IRALGRNLMSYQR
+288 
-301 QGIDTV
+301 
-307 SEIINRWAPPTDKND
+307 
-322 TMSYIKAV
+322 
-330 CEQLGVSADEPL
+330 
-342 DASNPD
+342 
-348 TLKALCAAIIHHE
+348 
-361 NGSQPYS
+361 
-368 DQQLTA
+368 
-374 GVSAALG
+374 
-381 LSTIPTNTK
+381 
-390 RYTGNAA
+390 
-397 FDAASPEAQAS
+397 
-408 FMRQAD
+408 
-414 QLRRQQQ
+414 
-421 AEYKTMI
+421 
-428 DSQVRDATAAY
+428 
-439 MRGVEFPNP
+439 
-448 PGEADFIA
+448 
-456 AYGVREGNLRYAAGT
+456 YAAGT

-540 VDAALAANAAH
+540 IDAALAANAAH

-664 TKQRAQILA
+664 TEQRAQILA

-761 PFEPDKILQ
+761 PFEPGKILQ
-770 QAEQKMMADQAGD
+770 QTEQKMMADPAGD

>member
-1 MPVVPTVSGRQVQS
+1 MSYFGLNPVNQNQQLDEAASNPAGFNSDVGFFDNAVGAALSGLYSGLVAKPDQLLWAGMDKIVSPIAQFVNENTSLNDTSVSYIAEQRKLAEQQVK
-15 RGVQSAGL
+15 RLTPDAATTGTAGQVL
-23 QTFSQPGIGDAFVRA
+23 YGLFDMG
-38 GTEAIDVFGQ
+38 GQ
-48 AKQRANIALAQEAS
+48 AVVGTTLGGPVGGAAAVTSLQGFSEFERLTAQGVDFRTAQEAGLVQGITAGAGTLIPMS
-62 LNLSQISSD
+62 L
-71 LLNNPETGLL
+71 GLRAGGAL
-81 NLKGKNAIGK
+81 AEGVA
-91 GHEYTQQFDA
+91 A
-101 QVEQLAMS
+101 QLARTGES
-109 LPDEQ
+109 SV
-114 ARNAFMQQ
+114 R
-122 AQQQRIQFTTQAGRH
+122 R
-137 EIGQINAYEEG
+137 
-148 QFQATLLNNGKN
+148 
-160 AAALYGDNAAYVLA
+160 AAATAVRATPD
-174 NKQTFQQIEDYGI
+174 I
-187 AHGWSD
+187 A
-193 EQIQAK
+193 
-199 KIEFKE
+199 
-205 KVADAALS
+205 
-213 QWSANNATAFIQS
+213 
-226 NGELSDTAAGA
+226 
-237 RRAVADSD
+237 
-245 SSERARGIRNN
+245 
-256 NPGNLEYSKTNPW
+256 
-269 VGQTGDDGRF
+269 
-279 AKFETPEHG
+279 
-288 IRALGRNLMSYQR
+288 
-301 QGIDTV
+301 
-307 SEIINRWAPPTDKND
+307 
-322 TMSYIKAV
+322 
-330 CEQLGVSADEPL
+330 
-342 DASNPD
+342 
-348 TLKALCAAIIHHE
+348 
-361 NGSQPYS
+361 
-368 DQQLTA
+368 
-374 GVSAALG
+374 
-381 LSTIPTNTK
+381 
-390 RYTGNAA
+390 
-397 FDAASPEAQAS
+397 
-408 FMRQAD
+408 
-414 QLRRQQQ
+414 
-421 AEYKTMI
+421 
-428 DSQVRDATAAY
+428 
-439 MRGVEFPNP
+439 
-448 PGEADFIA
+448 
-456 AYGVREGNLRYAAGT
+456 YAAGT

-525 SRGESTNAPNFSPVD
+525 SRGESTSTPNFSPVD
-540 VDAALAANAAH
+540 IDAALAANAAH

-580 DVSQGRPVDVAS
+580 DVSQGRDVDVAS

-644 GDRQVYQSEI
+644 GDRKVYQSEI

-664 TKQRAQILA
+664 TEQRAQILA

-770 QAEQKMMADQAGD
+770 QAEQKLMADQAGD

>member
-1 MPVVPTVSGRQVQS
+1 MSYFGLNPVNQNQQLDEAASNPAGFNSDVGFFDNAVGAALSGLYSGLVAKPDQLLWAGMDKIVSPIAQFVNENTSLNDTSVSYIAEQRKLAEQQVKWLTPDAATT
-15 RGVQSAGL
+15 GTAGQVL
-23 QTFSQPGIGDAFVRA
+23 YGLFDMG
-38 GTEAIDVFGQ
+38 GQ
-48 AKQRANIALAQEAS
+48 AVVGTTLGGPVGGAAAVTSLQGFSEFERLTAQGVDFRTAQEAGLVQGITAGAGTLIPMS
-62 LNLSQISSD
+62 L
-71 LLNNPETGLL
+71 GLRAGGAL
-81 NLKGKNAIGK
+81 AEGVA
-91 GHEYTQQFDA
+91 A
-101 QVEQLAMS
+101 QLARTGES
-109 LPDEQ
+109 SV
-114 ARNAFMQQ
+114 R
-122 AQQQRIQFTTQAGRH
+122 R
-137 EIGQINAYEEG
+137 
-148 QFQATLLNNGKN
+148 
-160 AAALYGDNAAYVLA
+160 AAATAVRATPD
-174 NKQTFQQIEDYGI
+174 I
-187 AHGWSD
+187 A
-193 EQIQAK
+193 
-199 KIEFKE
+199 
-205 KVADAALS
+205 
-213 QWSANNATAFIQS
+213 
-226 NGELSDTAAGA
+226 
-237 RRAVADSD
+237 
-245 SSERARGIRNN
+245 
-256 NPGNLEYSKTNPW
+256 
-269 VGQTGDDGRF
+269 
-279 AKFETPEHG
+279 
-288 IRALGRNLMSYQR
+288 
-301 QGIDTV
+301 
-307 SEIINRWAPPTDKND
+307 
-322 TMSYIKAV
+322 
-330 CEQLGVSADEPL
+330 
-342 DASNPD
+342 
-348 TLKALCAAIIHHE
+348 
-361 NGSQPYS
+361 
-368 DQQLTA
+368 
-374 GVSAALG
+374 
-381 LSTIPTNTK
+381 
-390 RYTGNAA
+390 
-397 FDAASPEAQAS
+397 
-408 FMRQAD
+408 
-414 QLRRQQQ
+414 
-421 AEYKTMI
+421 
-428 DSQVRDATAAY
+428 
-439 MRGVEFPNP
+439 
-448 PGEADFIA
+448 
-456 AYGVREGNLRYAAGT
+456 YAAGT

-525 SRGESTNAPNFSPVD
+525 SRGESTSAPNFSPVD

-664 TKQRAQILA
+664 TEQRAQILA

-680 KALSRARSDKQ
+680 KSLSRARSDKQ
-691 ARLRDIDQRIRQAQE
+691 VRLRDIDQRIRQAQE

-831 DSSLFDVAVACF
+831 DSSLFNVAVACF

>member
-1 MPVVPTVSGRQVQS
+1 MSYFGLNPVNQNQQLDEAASNPAGFNSDVGFFDNVVGAALSGLYSGLVAKPDQLLWAGMDKIVSPIAQFVNENTSLNDTSVSYIAEQRKLAEQQVK
-15 RGVQSAGL
+15 RLTPDAATTGTAGQVL
-23 QTFSQPGIGDAFVRA
+23 YGLFDMG
-38 GTEAIDVFGQ
+38 GQ
-48 AKQRANIALAQEAS
+48 AVVGTTLGGPVGGAAAVTSLQGFSEFERLTAQGVDFRAAQEAGLVQGITAGAGTLIPMS
-62 LNLSQISSD
+62 L
-71 LLNNPETGLL
+71 GLRAGGAL
-81 NLKGKNAIGK
+81 AEGVA
-91 GHEYTQQFDA
+91 A
-101 QVEQLAMS
+101 QLARTGES
-109 LPDEQ
+109 SV
-114 ARNAFMQQ
+114 R
-122 AQQQRIQFTTQAGRH
+122 R
-137 EIGQINAYEEG
+137 
-148 QFQATLLNNGKN
+148 
-160 AAALYGDNAAYVLA
+160 AAATAVRATPD
-174 NKQTFQQIEDYGI
+174 I
-187 AHGWSD
+187 A
-193 EQIQAK
+193 
-199 KIEFKE
+199 
-205 KVADAALS
+205 
-213 QWSANNATAFIQS
+213 
-226 NGELSDTAAGA
+226 
-237 RRAVADSD
+237 
-245 SSERARGIRNN
+245 
-256 NPGNLEYSKTNPW
+256 
-269 VGQTGDDGRF
+269 
-279 AKFETPEHG
+279 
-288 IRALGRNLMSYQR
+288 
-301 QGIDTV
+301 
-307 SEIINRWAPPTDKND
+307 
-322 TMSYIKAV
+322 
-330 CEQLGVSADEPL
+330 
-342 DASNPD
+342 
-348 TLKALCAAIIHHE
+348 
-361 NGSQPYS
+361 
-368 DQQLTA
+368 
-374 GVSAALG
+374 
-381 LSTIPTNTK
+381 
-390 RYTGNAA
+390 
-397 FDAASPEAQAS
+397 
-408 FMRQAD
+408 
-414 QLRRQQQ
+414 
-421 AEYKTMI
+421 
-428 DSQVRDATAAY
+428 
-439 MRGVEFPNP
+439 
-448 PGEADFIA
+448 
-456 AYGVREGNLRYAAGT
+456 YAAGT

-525 SRGESTNAPNFSPVD
+525 SRGESTSAPNFSPVD

-606 SLLSQAVNEALSSV
+606 NLLSQAVNEALSSV

-664 TKQRAQILA
+664 TEQRAQILA

-761 PFEPDKILQ
+761 PFEPGKILQ
-770 QAEQKMMADQAGD
+770 QTEQKMMADPAGD

-790 DSLLESPDMIITVLD
+790 DSLLEYPDMIITVLD

>member
-1 MPVVPTVSGRQVQS
+1 MSYFGLNPVNQNQQLDEAASNPVGFNSDVGFFDNAVGAALSGLYSGLVAKPDQLLWAGMDKIVSPIAQLVNENTSLNDTSVSYIAEQRKLAEQQVK
-15 RGVQSAGL
+15 RLTPDAATTGTAGQVL
-23 QTFSQPGIGDAFVRA
+23 YGLFDMG
-38 GTEAIDVFGQ
+38 GQ
-48 AKQRANIALAQEAS
+48 AVVGTTLGGPVGGAAAVTSLQGFSEFERLTAQGVDFRTAQEAGLVQGITAGAGTLIPMS
-62 LNLSQISSD
+62 L
-71 LLNNPETGLL
+71 GLRAGGAL
-81 NLKGKNAIGK
+81 AEGVA
-91 GHEYTQQFDA
+91 A
-101 QVEQLAMS
+101 QLARTGES
-109 LPDEQ
+109 SV
-114 ARNAFMQQ
+114 R
-122 AQQQRIQFTTQAGRH
+122 R
-137 EIGQINAYEEG
+137 
-148 QFQATLLNNGKN
+148 
-160 AAALYGDNAAYVLA
+160 AAATAVRATPD
-174 NKQTFQQIEDYGI
+174 I
-187 AHGWSD
+187 A
-193 EQIQAK
+193 
-199 KIEFKE
+199 
-205 KVADAALS
+205 
-213 QWSANNATAFIQS
+213 
-226 NGELSDTAAGA
+226 
-237 RRAVADSD
+237 
-245 SSERARGIRNN
+245 
-256 NPGNLEYSKTNPW
+256 
-269 VGQTGDDGRF
+269 
-279 AKFETPEHG
+279 
-288 IRALGRNLMSYQR
+288 
-301 QGIDTV
+301 
-307 SEIINRWAPPTDKND
+307 
-322 TMSYIKAV
+322 
-330 CEQLGVSADEPL
+330 
-342 DASNPD
+342 
-348 TLKALCAAIIHHE
+348 
-361 NGSQPYS
+361 
-368 DQQLTA
+368 
-374 GVSAALG
+374 
-381 LSTIPTNTK
+381 
-390 RYTGNAA
+390 
-397 FDAASPEAQAS
+397 
-408 FMRQAD
+408 
-414 QLRRQQQ
+414 
-421 AEYKTMI
+421 
-428 DSQVRDATAAY
+428 
-439 MRGVEFPNP
+439 
-448 PGEADFIA
+448 
-456 AYGVREGNLRYAAGT
+456 YAAGT

-509 DAVLGVA
+509 DAVLGGA

-525 SRGESTNAPNFSPVD
+525 SRGESTSAPNFSPVD
-540 VDAALAANAAH
+540 IDAALAANAAH

-639 QLLPR
+639 QLLSR

-664 TKQRAQILA
+664 TEQRAQILA

-761 PFEPDKILQ
+761 PFEPGKILQ
-770 QAEQKMMADQAGD
+770 QTEQKMMADPAGD

>member
-1 MPVVPTVSGRQVQS
+1 MSYFGLNPVNQNQQLDEAASNPAGFNSDVGFFDNAVGAALSGLYSGLVAMPDQLLWAGMDKIVSPIAQFINENTSLNDTSVSYIAEQRKLAEQQVK
-15 RGVQSAGL
+15 RLTPDAATTGTAGQVL
-23 QTFSQPGIGDAFVRA
+23 YGLFDMG
-38 GTEAIDVFGQ
+38 GQ
-48 AKQRANIALAQEAS
+48 AVVGTTLGGPVGGAAAVTSLQGFSEFERLTAQGVDFRTAQEAGLVQGITAGAGTLIPMS
-62 LNLSQISSD
+62 L
-71 LLNNPETGLL
+71 GLRAGGAL
-81 NLKGKNAIGK
+81 AEGVA
-91 GHEYTQQFDA
+91 A
-101 QVEQLAMS
+101 QLARTGES
-109 LPDEQ
+109 SV
-114 ARNAFMQQ
+114 R
-122 AQQQRIQFTTQAGRH
+122 R
-137 EIGQINAYEEG
+137 
-148 QFQATLLNNGKN
+148 
-160 AAALYGDNAAYVLA
+160 AAATAVRATPD
-174 NKQTFQQIEDYGI
+174 I
-187 AHGWSD
+187 A
-193 EQIQAK
+193 
-199 KIEFKE
+199 
-205 KVADAALS
+205 
-213 QWSANNATAFIQS
+213 
-226 NGELSDTAAGA
+226 
-237 RRAVADSD
+237 
-245 SSERARGIRNN
+245 
-256 NPGNLEYSKTNPW
+256 
-269 VGQTGDDGRF
+269 
-279 AKFETPEHG
+279 
-288 IRALGRNLMSYQR
+288 
-301 QGIDTV
+301 
-307 SEIINRWAPPTDKND
+307 
-322 TMSYIKAV
+322 
-330 CEQLGVSADEPL
+330 
-342 DASNPD
+342 
-348 TLKALCAAIIHHE
+348 
-361 NGSQPYS
+361 
-368 DQQLTA
+368 
-374 GVSAALG
+374 
-381 LSTIPTNTK
+381 
-390 RYTGNAA
+390 
-397 FDAASPEAQAS
+397 
-408 FMRQAD
+408 
-414 QLRRQQQ
+414 
-421 AEYKTMI
+421 
-428 DSQVRDATAAY
+428 
-439 MRGVEFPNP
+439 
-448 PGEADFIA
+448 
-456 AYGVREGNLRYAAGT
+456 YAAGT

-525 SRGESTNAPNFSPVD
+525 SRGESTSAPNFSPVD
-540 VDAALAANAAH
+540 IDAALAANAAH

-639 QLLPR
+639 QLLSR
-644 GDRQVYQSEI
+644 GDRKVYQSEI

-664 TKQRAQILA
+664 TEQRAQILA

-750 TAEVRTPDEVA
+750 TAEVRTPEEVA
-761 PFEPDKILQ
+761 PFEPGKILQ
-770 QAEQKMMADQAGD
+770 QTEQKMMADPAGD

>member
-1 MPVVPTVSGRQVQS
+1 MSYFGLNPVNQNQQLDEAASNPAGFNSDVGFFDNAVGAALSGLYSGLVAKPDQLLWAGMDKIVSPIAQFVNENTSLNDTSVSYIAEQRKLAEQQVK
-15 RGVQSAGL
+15 RLTPDAATTGTAGQVL
-23 QTFSQPGIGDAFVRA
+23 YGLFDMG
-38 GTEAIDVFGQ
+38 GQ
-48 AKQRANIALAQEAS
+48 AVVGTTLGGPVGGAAAVTSLQGFSEFERLTAQGVDFRTAQEAGLVQGITAGAGTLIPMS
-62 LNLSQISSD
+62 L
-71 LLNNPETGLL
+71 GLRA
-81 NLKGKNAIGK
+81 GGAMAEGV
-91 GHEYTQQFDA
+91 A
-101 QVEQLAMS
+101 AQLARTGES
-109 LPDEQ
+109 SV
-114 ARNAFMQQ
+114 R
-122 AQQQRIQFTTQAGRH
+122 R
-137 EIGQINAYEEG
+137 
-148 QFQATLLNNGKN
+148 
-160 AAALYGDNAAYVLA
+160 AAATAVRATPD
-174 NKQTFQQIEDYGI
+174 I
-187 AHGWSD
+187 A
-193 EQIQAK
+193 
-199 KIEFKE
+199 
-205 KVADAALS
+205 
-213 QWSANNATAFIQS
+213 
-226 NGELSDTAAGA
+226 
-237 RRAVADSD
+237 
-245 SSERARGIRNN
+245 
-256 NPGNLEYSKTNPW
+256 
-269 VGQTGDDGRF
+269 
-279 AKFETPEHG
+279 
-288 IRALGRNLMSYQR
+288 
-301 QGIDTV
+301 
-307 SEIINRWAPPTDKND
+307 
-322 TMSYIKAV
+322 
-330 CEQLGVSADEPL
+330 
-342 DASNPD
+342 
-348 TLKALCAAIIHHE
+348 
-361 NGSQPYS
+361 
-368 DQQLTA
+368 
-374 GVSAALG
+374 
-381 LSTIPTNTK
+381 
-390 RYTGNAA
+390 
-397 FDAASPEAQAS
+397 
-408 FMRQAD
+408 
-414 QLRRQQQ
+414 
-421 AEYKTMI
+421 
-428 DSQVRDATAAY
+428 
-439 MRGVEFPNP
+439 
-448 PGEADFIA
+448 
-456 AYGVREGNLRYAAGT
+456 YAAGT

-525 SRGESTNAPNFSPVD
+525 SRGESTSAPNFSPVD
-540 VDAALAANAAH
+540 IDAALAANAAH

-566 SRNSHIQALRKAMS
+566 SRNSHIQALREAMS

-606 SLLSQAVNEALSSV
+606 SLLSQVVNEALSSV

-664 TKQRAQILA
+664 TEQRAQILA

-691 ARLRDIDQRIRQAQE
+691 ARLRDIDQRIRQAQD

-761 PFEPDKILQ
+761 HFEPDKILRR
-770 QAEQKMMADQAGD
+770 AEQKMMSDQAGD

>member
-1 MPVVPTVSGRQVQS
+1 MSYFGLNPVNQNQQLDEAASNPAGFNSDVGFFDNAVGAALSGLYSGLVAKPDQLLWAGMDKIVSPIAQFVNENTSLNDTSVSYIAEQRKLAEQQVK
-15 RGVQSAGL
+15 RLTPDAATTGTAGQVL
-23 QTFSQPGIGDAFVRA
+23 YGLFDMG
-38 GTEAIDVFGQ
+38 GQ
-48 AKQRANIALAQEAS
+48 AVIGTTLGGPVGGAAAVTSLQGFSEFERLTAQGVDFRTAQEAGLVQGITAGAGTLIPMS
-62 LNLSQISSD
+62 L
-71 LLNNPETGLL
+71 GLRAGGAL
-81 NLKGKNAIGK
+81 AEGVA
-91 GHEYTQQFDA
+91 A
-101 QVEQLAMS
+101 QLARTGES
-109 LPDEQ
+109 SV
-114 ARNAFMQQ
+114 R
-122 AQQQRIQFTTQAGRH
+122 R
-137 EIGQINAYEEG
+137 
-148 QFQATLLNNGKN
+148 
-160 AAALYGDNAAYVLA
+160 AAATAVRATPD
-174 NKQTFQQIEDYGI
+174 I
-187 AHGWSD
+187 A
-193 EQIQAK
+193 
-199 KIEFKE
+199 
-205 KVADAALS
+205 
-213 QWSANNATAFIQS
+213 
-226 NGELSDTAAGA
+226 
-237 RRAVADSD
+237 
-245 SSERARGIRNN
+245 
-256 NPGNLEYSKTNPW
+256 
-269 VGQTGDDGRF
+269 
-279 AKFETPEHG
+279 
-288 IRALGRNLMSYQR
+288 
-301 QGIDTV
+301 
-307 SEIINRWAPPTDKND
+307 
-322 TMSYIKAV
+322 
-330 CEQLGVSADEPL
+330 
-342 DASNPD
+342 
-348 TLKALCAAIIHHE
+348 
-361 NGSQPYS
+361 
-368 DQQLTA
+368 
-374 GVSAALG
+374 
-381 LSTIPTNTK
+381 
-390 RYTGNAA
+390 
-397 FDAASPEAQAS
+397 
-408 FMRQAD
+408 
-414 QLRRQQQ
+414 
-421 AEYKTMI
+421 
-428 DSQVRDATAAY
+428 
-439 MRGVEFPNP
+439 
-448 PGEADFIA
+448 
-456 AYGVREGNLRYAAGT
+456 YAAGT

-525 SRGESTNAPNFSPVD
+525 SRGEATSTPNFSPVD

-551 HAEIDIAPGVPINVL
+551 HAEIDISPGVPINVL

-606 SLLSQAVNEALSSV
+606 NLLSQAVNEALSSV
-620 DDGVTARAIEN
+620 DDGATARAIEN
-631 RLLEEQAA
+631 RLLEERAA

-664 TKQRAQILA
+664 TEQRAQILA

-761 PFEPDKILQ
+761 PFEPGKILQ
-770 QAEQKMMADQAGD
+770 QAEQKMMADPAGD

-805 DDGNPQSRSA
+805 DDGNPQSRRA

>member
-1 MPVVPTVSGRQVQS
+1 MSYFGLNPVNQNQQLDEAASNPAGFNSDVGFLDNAVGAALSGLYTGLVAKPDQLLWAGMDKIVSPIAQFVNENTSLNDTSVSYIAEQRKLAEQQVK
-15 RGVQSAGL
+15 RLTPDAATTGTAGQVL
-23 QTFSQPGIGDAFVRA
+23 YGLFDMG
-38 GTEAIDVFGQ
+38 GQ
-48 AKQRANIALAQEAS
+48 AVVGTTLGGPVGGAAAVTSLQGFSEFERLTAQGVDFRTAQEAGLVQGITAGAGTLIPMS
-62 LNLSQISSD
+62 L
-71 LLNNPETGLL
+71 GLRAGGAL
-81 NLKGKNAIGK
+81 AEGVA
-91 GHEYTQQFDA
+91 A
-101 QVEQLAMS
+101 QLARTGES
-109 LPDEQ
+109 SV
-114 ARNAFMQQ
+114 R
-122 AQQQRIQFTTQAGRH
+122 R
-137 EIGQINAYEEG
+137 
-148 QFQATLLNNGKN
+148 
-160 AAALYGDNAAYVLA
+160 AAATAVRATPD
-174 NKQTFQQIEDYGI
+174 I
-187 AHGWSD
+187 A
-193 EQIQAK
+193 
-199 KIEFKE
+199 
-205 KVADAALS
+205 
-213 QWSANNATAFIQS
+213 
-226 NGELSDTAAGA
+226 
-237 RRAVADSD
+237 
-245 SSERARGIRNN
+245 
-256 NPGNLEYSKTNPW
+256 
-269 VGQTGDDGRF
+269 
-279 AKFETPEHG
+279 
-288 IRALGRNLMSYQR
+288 
-301 QGIDTV
+301 
-307 SEIINRWAPPTDKND
+307 
-322 TMSYIKAV
+322 
-330 CEQLGVSADEPL
+330 
-342 DASNPD
+342 
-348 TLKALCAAIIHHE
+348 
-361 NGSQPYS
+361 
-368 DQQLTA
+368 
-374 GVSAALG
+374 
-381 LSTIPTNTK
+381 
-390 RYTGNAA
+390 
-397 FDAASPEAQAS
+397 
-408 FMRQAD
+408 
-414 QLRRQQQ
+414 
-421 AEYKTMI
+421 
-428 DSQVRDATAAY
+428 
-439 MRGVEFPNP
+439 
-448 PGEADFIA
+448 
-456 AYGVREGNLRYAAGT
+456 YAAGT

-525 SRGESTNAPNFSPVD
+525 SRGESTSAPNFSPVD

-631 RLLEEQAA
+631 MLLEEQAA

-664 TKQRAQILA
+664 TEQRAQILA

-691 ARLRDIDQRIRQAQE
+691 VRLRDIDQRIRQAQE

-750 TAEVRTPDEVA
+750 TAEVSTPDEVA
-761 PFEPDKILQ
+761 PFEPGKILQ
-770 QAEQKMMADQAGD
+770 QAEQKMMADPAGD

>member
-1 MPVVPTVSGRQVQS
+1 MSYFGLNPVNQNQQLDEAASNPAGFNSDVGFFDNAVGAALSGLYSGLVAKPDQLLWAGMDKIVSPIAQFVNENTSINDTSVSYIAEQRKLAEQQVKRLTPDAATTGTAGQVLY
-15 RGVQSAGL
+15 GVFDMG
-23 QTFSQPGIGDAFVRA
+23 
-38 GTEAIDVFGQ
+38 GQ
-48 AKQRANIALAQEAS
+48 AVVGTTLGGPVGGAAAVTSLQGFSEFERLTAQGVDFRTAQEAGLVQGITAGAGALIPMS
-62 LNLSQISSD
+62 L
-71 LLNNPETGLL
+71 GLRAGGAL
-81 NLKGKNAIGK
+81 AEGVA
-91 GHEYTQQFDA
+91 A
-101 QVEQLAMS
+101 QLARTGES
-109 LPDEQ
+109 SV
-114 ARNAFMQQ
+114 R
-122 AQQQRIQFTTQAGRH
+122 R
-137 EIGQINAYEEG
+137 
-148 QFQATLLNNGKN
+148 
-160 AAALYGDNAAYVLA
+160 AAATAVRATPD
-174 NKQTFQQIEDYGI
+174 I
-187 AHGWSD
+187 A
-193 EQIQAK
+193 
-199 KIEFKE
+199 
-205 KVADAALS
+205 
-213 QWSANNATAFIQS
+213 
-226 NGELSDTAAGA
+226 
-237 RRAVADSD
+237 
-245 SSERARGIRNN
+245 
-256 NPGNLEYSKTNPW
+256 
-269 VGQTGDDGRF
+269 
-279 AKFETPEHG
+279 
-288 IRALGRNLMSYQR
+288 
-301 QGIDTV
+301 
-307 SEIINRWAPPTDKND
+307 
-322 TMSYIKAV
+322 
-330 CEQLGVSADEPL
+330 
-342 DASNPD
+342 
-348 TLKALCAAIIHHE
+348 
-361 NGSQPYS
+361 
-368 DQQLTA
+368 
-374 GVSAALG
+374 
-381 LSTIPTNTK
+381 
-390 RYTGNAA
+390 
-397 FDAASPEAQAS
+397 
-408 FMRQAD
+408 
-414 QLRRQQQ
+414 
-421 AEYKTMI
+421 
-428 DSQVRDATAAY
+428 
-439 MRGVEFPNP
+439 
-448 PGEADFIA
+448 
-456 AYGVREGNLRYAAGT
+456 YAAGT

-525 SRGESTNAPNFSPVD
+525 SRGESTSAPNFSPVD
-540 VDAALAANAAH
+540 IDAALAANAAH

-639 QLLPR
+639 QLLSR
-644 GDRQVYQSEI
+644 GDRKVYQSEI

-664 TKQRAQILA
+664 TEQRAQILA

-750 TAEVRTPDEVA
+750 TAEVRTPEEVA
-761 PFEPDKILQ
+761 PFEPGKILQ
-770 QAEQKMMADQAGD
+770 QTEQKMMADPAGD

-815 REVLDEANRE
+815 REALDEANRE

>member
-1 MPVVPTVSGRQVQS
+1 MSYFGLNPVNQNQQLDEAASNPAGFNSDVGFFDNAVGAALSGLYSGLVAKPDQLLWAGMDKIVSPIAQFINENTSLNDTSVSYIAEQRKLAEQQVK
-15 RGVQSAGL
+15 RLTPDAATTGTAGQVL
-23 QTFSQPGIGDAFVRA
+23 YGLFDMG
-38 GTEAIDVFGQ
+38 GQ
-48 AKQRANIALAQEAS
+48 AVIGTTLGGPVGGAAAVTSLQGFSEFERLTAQGVDFRTAQEAGLVQGITAGAGTLIPMS
-62 LNLSQISSD
+62 L
-71 LLNNPETGLL
+71 GLRAGGAL
-81 NLKGKNAIGK
+81 AEGVA
-91 GHEYTQQFDA
+91 A
-101 QVEQLAMS
+101 QLARTGES
-109 LPDEQ
+109 SV
-114 ARNAFMQQ
+114 R
-122 AQQQRIQFTTQAGRH
+122 R
-137 EIGQINAYEEG
+137 
-148 QFQATLLNNGKN
+148 
-160 AAALYGDNAAYVLA
+160 AAATAVRATPD
-174 NKQTFQQIEDYGI
+174 I
-187 AHGWSD
+187 A
-193 EQIQAK
+193 
-199 KIEFKE
+199 
-205 KVADAALS
+205 
-213 QWSANNATAFIQS
+213 
-226 NGELSDTAAGA
+226 
-237 RRAVADSD
+237 
-245 SSERARGIRNN
+245 
-256 NPGNLEYSKTNPW
+256 
-269 VGQTGDDGRF
+269 
-279 AKFETPEHG
+279 
-288 IRALGRNLMSYQR
+288 
-301 QGIDTV
+301 
-307 SEIINRWAPPTDKND
+307 
-322 TMSYIKAV
+322 
-330 CEQLGVSADEPL
+330 
-342 DASNPD
+342 
-348 TLKALCAAIIHHE
+348 
-361 NGSQPYS
+361 
-368 DQQLTA
+368 
-374 GVSAALG
+374 
-381 LSTIPTNTK
+381 
-390 RYTGNAA
+390 
-397 FDAASPEAQAS
+397 
-408 FMRQAD
+408 
-414 QLRRQQQ
+414 
-421 AEYKTMI
+421 
-428 DSQVRDATAAY
+428 
-439 MRGVEFPNP
+439 
-448 PGEADFIA
+448 
-456 AYGVREGNLRYAAGT
+456 YAAGT

-525 SRGESTNAPNFSPVD
+525 SRGESTSAPNFSPVD
-540 VDAALAANAAH
+540 IDAALAANAAH

-664 TKQRAQILA
+664 TEQRAQILA

-761 PFEPDKILQ
+761 PFEPGKILQ
-770 QAEQKMMADQAGD
+770 QTEQKMMADPAGD

>member
-1 MPVVPTVSGRQVQS
+1 MSYFGLNPVNQNQQLDEAASNPAGFNSDVGFFDNAVGAALSGLYSGLVAKPDQLLWAGMDKIVSPIAQFVNENTSLNDTSVSYIAEQRKLAEQQVK
-15 RGVQSAGL
+15 RLTPDAATTGTAGQVL
-23 QTFSQPGIGDAFVRA
+23 YGLFDMG
-38 GTEAIDVFGQ
+38 GQ
-48 AKQRANIALAQEAS
+48 AVIGTTLGGPVGGAAAVTSLQGFSEFERLTAQGVDFRTAQEAGLVQGITAGAGTLIPMS
-62 LNLSQISSD
+62 L
-71 LLNNPETGLL
+71 GLRAGGAL
-81 NLKGKNAIGK
+81 AEGVA
-91 GHEYTQQFDA
+91 A
-101 QVEQLAMS
+101 QLARTGES
-109 LPDEQ
+109 SV
-114 ARNAFMQQ
+114 R
-122 AQQQRIQFTTQAGRH
+122 R
-137 EIGQINAYEEG
+137 
-148 QFQATLLNNGKN
+148 
-160 AAALYGDNAAYVLA
+160 AAATAVRATPD
-174 NKQTFQQIEDYGI
+174 I
-187 AHGWSD
+187 A
-193 EQIQAK
+193 
-199 KIEFKE
+199 
-205 KVADAALS
+205 
-213 QWSANNATAFIQS
+213 
-226 NGELSDTAAGA
+226 
-237 RRAVADSD
+237 
-245 SSERARGIRNN
+245 
-256 NPGNLEYSKTNPW
+256 
-269 VGQTGDDGRF
+269 
-279 AKFETPEHG
+279 
-288 IRALGRNLMSYQR
+288 
-301 QGIDTV
+301 
-307 SEIINRWAPPTDKND
+307 
-322 TMSYIKAV
+322 
-330 CEQLGVSADEPL
+330 
-342 DASNPD
+342 
-348 TLKALCAAIIHHE
+348 
-361 NGSQPYS
+361 
-368 DQQLTA
+368 
-374 GVSAALG
+374 
-381 LSTIPTNTK
+381 
-390 RYTGNAA
+390 
-397 FDAASPEAQAS
+397 
-408 FMRQAD
+408 
-414 QLRRQQQ
+414 
-421 AEYKTMI
+421 
-428 DSQVRDATAAY
+428 
-439 MRGVEFPNP
+439 
-448 PGEADFIA
+448 
-456 AYGVREGNLRYAAGT
+456 YAAGT

-525 SRGESTNAPNFSPVD
+525 SRGESASAPNFSPVD

-664 TKQRAQILA
+664 TEQRAQILA

>member
-1 MPVVPTVSGRQVQS
+1 MSYFGLNPVNQNQQLDEAASNPAGFNSDVGFFDNAVGAALSGLYSGLVAKPDQLLWAGMDKIVSPIAQFVNENTSLNDTSVSYIAEQRKLAEQQVK
-15 RGVQSAGL
+15 RLTPDAATTGTAGQVL
-23 QTFSQPGIGDAFVRA
+23 YGLFDMG
-38 GTEAIDVFGQ
+38 GQ
-48 AKQRANIALAQEAS
+48 AVVGTTLGGPVGGAAAVTSLQGFSEFERLTAQGVDFRTAQEAGLVQGITAGAGTLIPMS
-62 LNLSQISSD
+62 L
-71 LLNNPETGLL
+71 GLRAGGAL
-81 NLKGKNAIGK
+81 AEGVA
-91 GHEYTQQFDA
+91 A
-101 QVEQLAMS
+101 QLARTGES
-109 LPDEQ
+109 SV
-114 ARNAFMQQ
+114 R
-122 AQQQRIQFTTQAGRH
+122 R
-137 EIGQINAYEEG
+137 
-148 QFQATLLNNGKN
+148 
-160 AAALYGDNAAYVLA
+160 AAATAVRATPD
-174 NKQTFQQIEDYGI
+174 I
-187 AHGWSD
+187 A
-193 EQIQAK
+193 
-199 KIEFKE
+199 
-205 KVADAALS
+205 
-213 QWSANNATAFIQS
+213 
-226 NGELSDTAAGA
+226 
-237 RRAVADSD
+237 
-245 SSERARGIRNN
+245 
-256 NPGNLEYSKTNPW
+256 
-269 VGQTGDDGRF
+269 
-279 AKFETPEHG
+279 
-288 IRALGRNLMSYQR
+288 
-301 QGIDTV
+301 
-307 SEIINRWAPPTDKND
+307 
-322 TMSYIKAV
+322 
-330 CEQLGVSADEPL
+330 
-342 DASNPD
+342 
-348 TLKALCAAIIHHE
+348 
-361 NGSQPYS
+361 
-368 DQQLTA
+368 
-374 GVSAALG
+374 
-381 LSTIPTNTK
+381 
-390 RYTGNAA
+390 
-397 FDAASPEAQAS
+397 
-408 FMRQAD
+408 
-414 QLRRQQQ
+414 
-421 AEYKTMI
+421 
-428 DSQVRDATAAY
+428 
-439 MRGVEFPNP
+439 
-448 PGEADFIA
+448 
-456 AYGVREGNLRYAAGT
+456 YAAGT

-525 SRGESTNAPNFSPVD
+525 SRGESTSAPNFSPVD

-664 TKQRAQILA
+664 TEQRAQILA

-680 KALSRARSDKQ
+680 KSLSRARSDKQ
-691 ARLRDIDQRIRQAQE
+691 VRLRDIDQRIRQAQE

-770 QAEQKMMADQAGD
+770 QAEQKMMSDQAGD

>member
-1 MPVVPTVSGRQVQS
+1 MSYFGLNPVNQNQQLDEAASNPAGFNSDVGFFDNAVGAALSGLYSGLVAKPDQLLWAGMDKIVSPIAQFVNENTSINDTSVSYIAEQRKLAEQQVK
-15 RGVQSAGL
+15 RLTPDAATTGTAGQVL
-23 QTFSQPGIGDAFVRA
+23 YGLFDMG
-38 GTEAIDVFGQ
+38 GQ
-48 AKQRANIALAQEAS
+48 AVVGTTLGGPVGGAAAVTSLQGFSEFERLTAQGVDFRTAQEAGLVQGITAGAGTLIPMS
-62 LNLSQISSD
+62 L
-71 LLNNPETGLL
+71 GLRAGGAL
-81 NLKGKNAIGK
+81 AEGVA
-91 GHEYTQQFDA
+91 A
-101 QVEQLAMS
+101 QLARTGES
-109 LPDEQ
+109 SV
-114 ARNAFMQQ
+114 R
-122 AQQQRIQFTTQAGRH
+122 R
-137 EIGQINAYEEG
+137 
-148 QFQATLLNNGKN
+148 
-160 AAALYGDNAAYVLA
+160 AAATAVRATPD
-174 NKQTFQQIEDYGI
+174 I
-187 AHGWSD
+187 A
-193 EQIQAK
+193 
-199 KIEFKE
+199 
-205 KVADAALS
+205 
-213 QWSANNATAFIQS
+213 
-226 NGELSDTAAGA
+226 
-237 RRAVADSD
+237 
-245 SSERARGIRNN
+245 
-256 NPGNLEYSKTNPW
+256 
-269 VGQTGDDGRF
+269 
-279 AKFETPEHG
+279 
-288 IRALGRNLMSYQR
+288 
-301 QGIDTV
+301 
-307 SEIINRWAPPTDKND
+307 
-322 TMSYIKAV
+322 
-330 CEQLGVSADEPL
+330 
-342 DASNPD
+342 
-348 TLKALCAAIIHHE
+348 
-361 NGSQPYS
+361 
-368 DQQLTA
+368 
-374 GVSAALG
+374 
-381 LSTIPTNTK
+381 
-390 RYTGNAA
+390 
-397 FDAASPEAQAS
+397 
-408 FMRQAD
+408 
-414 QLRRQQQ
+414 
-421 AEYKTMI
+421 
-428 DSQVRDATAAY
+428 
-439 MRGVEFPNP
+439 
-448 PGEADFIA
+448 
-456 AYGVREGNLRYAAGT
+456 YAAGT

-525 SRGESTNAPNFSPVD
+525 SRGESTSAPNFSPVD
-540 VDAALAANAAH
+540 IDAALAANAAH

-664 TKQRAQILA
+664 TEQRAQILA
-673 EEPTGSG
+673 EDPAGSG

-770 QAEQKMMADQAGD
+770 QAEQKMMSDQAGD

-815 REVLDEANRE
+815 REALDEANRE
-825 SEQAIQ
+825 SEQALQ

>member
-1 MPVVPTVSGRQVQS
+1 MSYFGLNPVNQNQQLDEAASNPAGFNSDVGFFDNAVGAALSGLYSGLVAKPDQLLWAGMDKIVSPIAQFVNENTSLNDTSVSYIAEQRKLAEQQVK
-15 RGVQSAGL
+15 RLTPDAATTGTAGQVL
-23 QTFSQPGIGDAFVRA
+23 YGLFDMG
-38 GTEAIDVFGQ
+38 GQ
-48 AKQRANIALAQEAS
+48 AVVGTTLSGPVGGAAAVTSLQGFSEFERLTAQGVDFRTAQEAGLVQGITAGAGTLIPMS
-62 LNLSQISSD
+62 L
-71 LLNNPETGLL
+71 GLRAGGAL
-81 NLKGKNAIGK
+81 AEGVA
-91 GHEYTQQFDA
+91 A
-101 QVEQLAMS
+101 QLARTGES
-109 LPDEQ
+109 SV
-114 ARNAFMQQ
+114 R
-122 AQQQRIQFTTQAGRH
+122 R
-137 EIGQINAYEEG
+137 
-148 QFQATLLNNGKN
+148 
-160 AAALYGDNAAYVLA
+160 AAATAVRATPD
-174 NKQTFQQIEDYGI
+174 I
-187 AHGWSD
+187 A
-193 EQIQAK
+193 
-199 KIEFKE
+199 
-205 KVADAALS
+205 
-213 QWSANNATAFIQS
+213 
-226 NGELSDTAAGA
+226 
-237 RRAVADSD
+237 
-245 SSERARGIRNN
+245 
-256 NPGNLEYSKTNPW
+256 
-269 VGQTGDDGRF
+269 
-279 AKFETPEHG
+279 
-288 IRALGRNLMSYQR
+288 
-301 QGIDTV
+301 
-307 SEIINRWAPPTDKND
+307 
-322 TMSYIKAV
+322 
-330 CEQLGVSADEPL
+330 
-342 DASNPD
+342 
-348 TLKALCAAIIHHE
+348 
-361 NGSQPYS
+361 
-368 DQQLTA
+368 
-374 GVSAALG
+374 
-381 LSTIPTNTK
+381 
-390 RYTGNAA
+390 
-397 FDAASPEAQAS
+397 
-408 FMRQAD
+408 
-414 QLRRQQQ
+414 
-421 AEYKTMI
+421 
-428 DSQVRDATAAY
+428 
-439 MRGVEFPNP
+439 
-448 PGEADFIA
+448 
-456 AYGVREGNLRYAAGT
+456 YAAGT

-525 SRGESTNAPNFSPVD
+525 SRSESTSAPNFSPVD
-540 VDAALAANAAH
+540 IDAALAANAAH

-654 ANSQRIIENL
+654 ANSQRIIENF
-664 TKQRAQILA
+664 TEQRAQILA

-761 PFEPDKILQ
+761 PFGPDKILQ
-770 QAEQKMMADQAGD
+770 QAEQKMMSDQAGD

>member
-1 MPVVPTVSGRQVQS
+1 MSYFGLNPVNQNQQLDEAASNPAGFNSDVGFFDNAVGAALSGLYSGLVAKPDQLLWAGMDKIVSPIAQFVNESTSLNDTSVSYIAEQRKLAEQQVK
-15 RGVQSAGL
+15 RLTPDATTTGTAGQVL
-23 QTFSQPGIGDAFVRA
+23 YGLFDMG
-38 GTEAIDVFGQ
+38 GQ
-48 AKQRANIALAQEAS
+48 AVVGTTLGGPVGGAAAVTSLQGFSEFERLTAQGVDFRTAQEAGLVQGITAGAGTLIPMS
-62 LNLSQISSD
+62 L
-71 LLNNPETGLL
+71 GLRAGGAL
-81 NLKGKNAIGK
+81 AEGVA
-91 GHEYTQQFDA
+91 A
-101 QVEQLAMS
+101 QLARTGES
-109 LPDEQ
+109 SV
-114 ARNAFMQQ
+114 R
-122 AQQQRIQFTTQAGRH
+122 R
-137 EIGQINAYEEG
+137 
-148 QFQATLLNNGKN
+148 
-160 AAALYGDNAAYVLA
+160 AAATAVRATPD
-174 NKQTFQQIEDYGI
+174 I
-187 AHGWSD
+187 A
-193 EQIQAK
+193 
-199 KIEFKE
+199 
-205 KVADAALS
+205 
-213 QWSANNATAFIQS
+213 
-226 NGELSDTAAGA
+226 
-237 RRAVADSD
+237 
-245 SSERARGIRNN
+245 
-256 NPGNLEYSKTNPW
+256 
-269 VGQTGDDGRF
+269 
-279 AKFETPEHG
+279 
-288 IRALGRNLMSYQR
+288 
-301 QGIDTV
+301 
-307 SEIINRWAPPTDKND
+307 
-322 TMSYIKAV
+322 
-330 CEQLGVSADEPL
+330 
-342 DASNPD
+342 
-348 TLKALCAAIIHHE
+348 
-361 NGSQPYS
+361 
-368 DQQLTA
+368 
-374 GVSAALG
+374 
-381 LSTIPTNTK
+381 
-390 RYTGNAA
+390 
-397 FDAASPEAQAS
+397 
-408 FMRQAD
+408 
-414 QLRRQQQ
+414 
-421 AEYKTMI
+421 
-428 DSQVRDATAAY
+428 
-439 MRGVEFPNP
+439 
-448 PGEADFIA
+448 
-456 AYGVREGNLRYAAGT
+456 YAAGT

-540 VDAALAANAAH
+540 IDAALAANAAH

-664 TKQRAQILA
+664 TEQRAQILA
-673 EEPTGSG
+673 EDPTGSG

-805 DDGNPQSRSA
+805 DNGNPQSRSA